1 MFSKDFASEKAIYEL
16 DKIDEIEQRISRNDL
31 IYKTGTKKKD
41 KTYQNSKQYDVL
53 EERFIVVF
61 LH

>member
-1 MFSKDFASEKAIYEL
+1 MFSKDFVSEKAIYEL

-31 IYKTGTKKKD
+31 IYKTSTKKKD